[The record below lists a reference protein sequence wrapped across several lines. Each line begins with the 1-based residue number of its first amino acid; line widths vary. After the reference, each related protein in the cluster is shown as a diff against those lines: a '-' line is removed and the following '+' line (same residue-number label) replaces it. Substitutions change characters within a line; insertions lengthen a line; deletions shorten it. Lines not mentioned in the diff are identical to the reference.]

1 MSNYLLIQVGD
12 NKEEDSSKV
21 GEDNNKVDS
30 KDGEDSNKVA
40 SKDGEDNKDNRED
53 TMEVTVTAS
62 MVTREA
68 SATDGE
74 EAITTISR

>member
-21 GEDNNKVDS
+21 GED
-30 KDGEDSNKVA
+30 SNKVV
-40 SKDGEDNKDNRED
+40 SKDGEDNRED
-53 TMEVTVTAS
+53 MEVTAMVTATATAI

-74 EAITTISR
+74 EATTTITR

>member
-21 GEDNNKVDS
+21 GED
-30 KDGEDSNKVA
+30 SNKVV
-40 SKDGEDNKDNRED
+40 SKDGEDNRED
-53 TMEVTVTAS
+53 MEATAMVTAI

-74 EAITTISR
+74 EATTTITR